1 VCERGGGGR
10 GRDAQRKGCMEQ
22 REIGGREGARV
33 G

>member
-1 VCERGGGGR
+1 VREGGGR
-10 GRDAQRKGCMEQ
+10 GRDAERKGCMEQ